1 MPGAQ
6 DSALNTAFGQMSP
19 TDRATYLAGQASNL
33 QTQLTGQFANS
44 FGQSLA
50 TTQNTARNFDIMTN
64 YTTQSNN
71 LNTVVNDLAGTQD
84 YNLSTAKRNSDT
96 AQRNQEIK
104 EWYYNNKLDTLF
116 VFQLIFI
123 SVCALAAIA
132 FAAKIGFIS
141 NTLVGILIGV
151 EIVVMILLI
160 SNRAIYTDKV
170 RNKRY
175 WNKRIYGVV
184 GSPLP
189 GGIMKC
195 K

>member
-1 MPGAQ
+1 MDA
-6 DSALNTAFGQMSP
+6 ALNTAFGQMSAS
-19 TDRATYLAGQASNL
+19 DRATYLAGQASTL
-33 QTQLTGQFANS
+33 QSTLTGQFADS
-44 FGQSLA
+44 FGQSLSN
-50 TTQNTARNFDIMTN
+50 TQNTARNFDIMTN
-64 YTTQSNN
+64 DTTQSKN
-71 LNTVVNDLAGTQD
+71 LNTVVSDLAGTQD

-116 VFQLIFI
+116 VFQLMFI
-123 SVCALAAIA
+123 SLCILAAIA
-132 FAAKIGFIS
+132 FAAKMGFIS
-141 NTLVGILIGV
+141 NTLVGILIGF
-151 EIVVMILLI
+151 EIVIMILII

-184 GSPLP
+184 GSSLP
-189 GGIMKC
+189 GGIQKC

>member
-1 MPGAQ
+1 MDA
-6 DSALNTAFGQMSP
+6 ALNTAFGQMSAS
-19 TDRATYLAGQASNL
+19 DRATYLAGQASTL
-33 QTQLTGQFANS
+33 QSTLTGQFADS
-44 FGQSLA
+44 FGQSLSN
-50 TTQNTARNFDIMTN
+50 TQNTARNFDIMTN
-64 YTTQSNN
+64 YTTQSKN
-71 LNTVVNDLAGTQD
+71 LNTVVSDLAGTQD

-116 VFQLIFI
+116 VFQLMFI
-123 SVCALAAIA
+123 SLCILAAIA
-132 FAAKIGFIS
+132 FAAKMGFIS
-141 NTLVGILIGV
+141 NTLVGILIGF
-151 EIVVMILLI
+151 EIVIMILII

-189 GGIMKC
+189 GGIQKC

>member
-1 MPGAQ
+1 MDA
-6 DSALNTAFGQMSP
+6 ALNMVFGQMSP
-19 TDRATYLAGQASNL
+19 TDRATYLAGQASTL
-33 QTQLTGQFANS
+33 QSTLTGQFADS
-44 FGQSLA
+44 FGQSLSN
-50 TTQNTARNFDIMTN
+50 TQNTARNFDIMTN
-64 YTTQSNN
+64 YTTQSKN
-71 LNTVVNDLAGTQD
+71 LNTVVSDLAGTQD
-84 YNLSTAKRNSDT
+84 SNLSTAKRNSDT

-123 SVCALAAIA
+123 SLCTLAAIA
-132 FAAKIGFIS
+132 FAAKMGFIS
-141 NTLVGILIGV
+141 NTLVGILIGIQ
-151 EIVVMILLI
+151 IVVMILLI

-184 GSPLP
+184 GSALP
-189 GGIMKC
+189 GGIQKC

>member
-1 MPGAQ
+1 MDA
-6 DSALNTAFGQMSP
+6 ALNTVFGQMSP
-19 TDRATYLAGQASNL
+19 TDRATYLAGQASTL
-33 QTQLTGQFANS
+33 QSTLTGQFADS
-44 FGQSLA
+44 FGQSLSN
-50 TTQNTARNFDIMTN
+50 TQNTARNFDIMTN
-64 YTTQSNN
+64 YTTQSKN
-71 LNTVVNDLAGTQD
+71 LNTVVSDLAGTQD
-84 YNLSTAKRNSDT
+84 SNLSTAKRNSDT

-123 SVCALAAIA
+123 SLCALAAIA
-132 FAAKIGFIS
+132 FAAKMGFIS
-141 NTLVGILIGV
+141 NTLVGILIGIQ
-151 EIVVMILLI
+151 IVVMILLI
-160 SNRAIYTDKV
+160 SNRAIYTEKV

-189 GGIMKC
+189 GGIQKC

>member
-1 MPGAQ
+1 MAAPDA
-6 DSALNTAFGQMSP
+6 ALNMAFGQMSAS
-19 TDRATYLAGQASNL
+19 DRATYLAGQASTL
-33 QTQLTGQFANS
+33 QSTLTGQFADS

-50 TTQNTARNFDIMTN
+50 NTQNTARNFDIMTN
-64 YTTQSNN
+64 YTTQSSN
-71 LNTVVNDLAGTQD
+71 LNTVVKDLAGTQD
-84 YNLSTAKRNSDT
+84 YNMSTAKRNSDT

-123 SVCALAAIA
+123 SLCVLAAIA
-132 FAAKIGFIS
+132 FAAKMGFIS
-141 NTLVGILIGV
+141 NTLVGVLIGFQIVVIILI
-151 EIVVMILLI
+151 I
-160 SNRAIYTDKV
+160 SNRAIYTEKV

-184 GSPLP
+184 GSSLP
-189 GGIMKC
+189 GGIQKC

>member
-1 MPGAQ
+1 MA
-6 DSALNTAFGQMSP
+6 DAALNTAFGQMSA

-33 QTQLTGQFANS
+33 QTQLTGKFADS

-50 TTQNTARNFDIMTN
+50 STQNTARNFDIMTN

-71 LNTVVNDLAGTQD
+71 LNTVVADLAGTQG

-116 VFQLIFI
+116 IFQLIFI

-132 FAAKIGFIS
+132 FFAKMGLIS
-141 NTLVGILIGV
+141 NSVVGILIGV

-184 GSPLP
+184 GSSLP
-189 GGIMKC
+189 GGIQKC

>member
-1 MPGAQ
+1 MA
-6 DSALNTAFGQMSP
+6 DAALNTAFGQMSAS
-19 TDRATYLAGQASNL
+19 DRATYLAGQASTL
-33 QTQLTGQFANS
+33 QSTLTGQFADS
-44 FGQSLA
+44 FGQSLSN
-50 TTQNTARNFDIMTN
+50 TQNTARNFDIMTN
-64 YTTQSNN
+64 YTTQSKN
-71 LNTVVNDLAGTQD
+71 LNTVVSDLAGTQD
-84 YNLSTAKRNSDT
+84 FNLSTAKRNSDT

-123 SVCALAAIA
+123 SLCALAAIA
-132 FAAKIGFIS
+132 FAAKMGFIS
-141 NTLVGILIGV
+141 NTLVGILIGF
-151 EIVVMILLI
+151 EVVIMILLI

-189 GGIMKC
+189 GGIQKC